1 MEKRFIIAL
10 FLITLVVILSNEYLW
25 KQEPVQKPEEQSTE
39 QTQKDSISKA
49 KRETPITDTI
59 GISEEKETEQ
69 VQKELQSIKQD
80 SVKTSEIIVIDTELY
95 RAKFSTKGA
104 KLISWQLKEHL
115 DMSSEEE
122 EWLELI
128 PQNEGGALQTGFS
141 LTGDLSDYIFD
152 VNQKNVSLKQ
162 GDSTAVVFTLGAS
175 DWKFH
180 KKYIFYG
187 DQYQFRMDFKF
198 DGVNPSQIGDYS
210 VLWNSGLNVTEKN
223 EKDDLGYFSGFG
235 YKDKEY
241 EEEKLKDIQKKDK
254 IALEGNIKWAGLK
267 TKYFTGVMIPQ
278 NFEANKVT
286 YKGQEDESEIF
297 LQLDGNYTS
306 GYMVNNSF
314 LIYLG
319 PIDYDRLMA
328 INETLENVVDIGG
341 ILKFLK
347 LGILKFFIW
356 LYGIIPNY
364 GIVIIIFSVLTKILF
379 YPFSRKSYRSMREMS
394 KIQPKMNEIKEKYKD
409 NPKKQQEEMM
419 ALYKEHGVSPFS
431 GCLPLLPQMPV
442 FFALFRVL
450 RSTIELRSAQF
461 IPYWIPDLSQPDKFH
476 LLPIMMGIAMF
487 LQQKISPT
495 SSAGGSAAGQQKM
508 LSYFM
513 PIFLTVIFFN
523 FPSGLVLYWFTNNLM
538 TIAQQ
543 YQIKKSAT

>member
-25 KQEPVQKPEEQSTE
+25 KQEPVKKSEEQPE
-39 QTQKDSISKA
+39 YVQKDSISKE
-49 KRETPITDTI
+49 KKETPISDTI
-59 GISEEKETEQ
+59 GISEKKETEQ
-69 VQKELQSIKQD
+69 VRKELESIQQD
-80 SVKTSEIIVIDTELY
+80 STKTSEMIVIDTELY

-104 KLISWQLKEHL
+104 NLISWQLKEHL

-122 EWLELI
+122 KWLELI
-128 PQNEGGALQTGFS
+128 PQNENGALQTGFS
-141 LTGDLSDYIFD
+141 LTGDLSEYIFD
-152 VNQKNVSLKQ
+152 VNQKNVTLKQ
-162 GDSTAVVFTLGAS
+162 GDSTSVTFTLGAS
-175 DWKFH
+175 DWKFY
-180 KKYIFYG
+180 KRYIFYG

-198 DGVNPSQIGDYS
+198 EGVNPSQIGDYS
-210 VLWNSGLNVTEKN
+210 VLWTSGLTVTEKN

-241 EEEKLKDIQKKDK
+241 EEKDLKDIQKKDK
-254 IALEGNIKWAGLK
+254 IALEGNIKWAGLR
-267 TKYFTGVMIPQ
+267 TKYFTSVMIPQ
-278 NFEANKVT
+278 NFEANKVM
-286 YKGQEDESEIF
+286 YQGEEDESEIF

-314 LIYLG
+314 LVYLG

-328 INETLENVVDIGG
+328 IDETLENVVDIGG

-347 LGILKFFIW
+347 LGILKLFIW

-461 IPYWIPDLSQPDKFH
+461 IPYWIPDLSQPDKLH
-476 LLPIMMGIAMF
+476 LLPIMMGLAMF

-495 SSAGGSAAGQQKM
+495 SSAGGSAASQQKM